1 MKNLLKILVLAGG
14 TGLTTTAFS
23 QVITV
28 DEFGNGTFGT
38 NILTSG
44 TGVDPFSGLTT
55 LVYTLP
61 FAGVRGDVVLEEVPG
76 QPADLLR
83 FDGNFNLFFFSD
95 ANAANPPDA
104 PADFVGAFPTF
115 LPVTLFFTET
125 GPEAGPNGLFG
136 YNPGVNDPGYNTTG
150 PTYNFYSEL
159 APIPEPG
166 SLALLASG
174 LGIFGFRLWRRR

>member
-14 TGLTTTAFS
+14 IGLTTTAFS
-23 QVITV
+23 QIITV
-28 DEFGNGTFGT
+28 DEFGSGTFGT
-38 NILTSG
+38 NTLTSG
-44 TGVDPFSGLTT
+44 TGVDPFSGLAT

-61 FAGVRGDVVLEEVPG
+61 FAGVRGDVVLDEVPG
-76 QPADLLR
+76 QHADLLR

-136 YNPGVNDPGYNTTG
+136 YNPGINDPGYNTTG
-150 PTYNFYSEL
+150 PTYNFYSD
-159 APIPEPG
+159 PVPEPG

-174 LGIFGFRLWRRR
+174 LGIFGFRSWRRR